1 MSHHT
6 EWRKLLLDL
15 QGASV
20 REAVRFVSVSQPG
33 AGAFLNAVPKQK
45 EFRLPTWAMR
55 IAVARRLG
63 LPLLAAAA
71 AGDGRRSRHGLVFDV
86 LGATARATSS
96 SCTRCT
102 TPSAGSTAGRC
113 AASRW
118 TTAGT
123 RTTGPT

>member
-71 AGDGRRSRHGLVFDV
+71 AGDGRRSRHGLVSDV
-86 LGATARATSS
+86 LGDV
-96 SCTRCT
+96 
-102 TPSAGSTAGRC
+102 
-113 AASRW
+113 
-118 TTAGT
+118 
-123 RTTGPT
+123 